1 MDMSLGEF
9 SDDFLRRIIADTAEN
24 DSVDAKGPMAF
35 SDAADKAGLAKDI
48 AAFANSNNGG
58 WLVIGKKQTGSG
70 QFSLEGLSEDQAASF
85 ETTVV
90 AQWVNNR
97 FAPEIQ
103 LECRR
108 VEHDGNTFIVIR
120 INEFDDVPVICTKRC
135 DDPANSRKPILDVGC
150 IYIRGRNAE
159 SKPLQTQEEF
169 RRLIGTATKKRRDDI
184 IQHLDAMLRGQPP
197 VDTTTDQDRF
207 NREIEAL
214 RSDVRSQKNYSDD
227 SGWEILFHPTVYQK
241 ERWDEI
247 GKVEQVVVAH
257 SLNMPERFPD
267 QRTGTFA
274 TAWGIANP
282 TYWETWALS
291 KQGVFY
297 FNKPFEEDDTYT
309 IGRIREYVTN
319 TLRQNNEYR
328 VQRFLEQ
335 LDTYRWVDLDKNMDT
350 IMKTFAFMR
359 RLVEAFDEGE
369 TLYYRYC
376 VRDLKQRYLFS
387 FNPRRHMFLDPQ
399 YHDPCQASSPLV
411 IEREATVEDII
422 ANWQTY
428 CVDVMYRFLELFPG
442 IDNSRE
448 GLMRWLRQ
456 YAGEGTK

>member
-9 SDDFLRRIIADTAEN
+9 SDDFLRRIIVNTTEN
-24 DSVDAKGPMAF
+24 DTVDAKGPMAF
-35 SDAADKAGLAKDI
+35 SDAVERAGIAKDI
-48 AAFANSNNGG
+48 AAFANSDNGG
-58 WLVIGKKQTGSG
+58 WLVIGKKQTGS
-70 QFSLEGLSEDQAASF
+70 QFILEGLSEAQAASF

-108 VEHDGNTFIVIR
+108 VEHDGKTFVVIR

-135 DDPANSRKPILDVGC
+135 DDPANFKKAILDVGC

-159 SKPLQTQEEF
+159 SKLLQTQEEF

-184 IQHLDAMLRGQPP
+184 IQHLDAMLKGQPP
-197 VDTTTDQDRF
+197 VDRTTDEDRF
-207 NREIEAL
+207 NQEIEAI
-214 RSDVRSQKNYSDD
+214 RSDVRSQENYSDD

-247 GKVEQVVVAH
+247 GKLEQVVSKY
-257 SLNMPERFPD
+257 SLNMRDRFPD

-282 TYWETWALS
+282 TYWETWAFS
-291 KQGVFY
+291 KSGVFY
-297 FNKPFEEDDTYT
+297 FNKPFEEDGKHT
-309 IGRIREYVTN
+309 IGRIREYVTKH
-319 TLRQNNEYR
+319 LRQASEYK

-335 LDTYRWVDLDKNMDT
+335 IDAYRWADLDKNMDT

-369 TLYYRYC
+369 TLHYRYC
-376 VRDLKQRYLFS
+376 VRDLKERYLFS
-387 FNPRRHMFLDPQ
+387 YDPRRHMFLDPE
-399 YHDPCQASSPLV
+399 YRDPCRASSPLV
-411 IEREATVEDII
+411 IERAATVEDVI
-422 ANWQTY
+422 ANWKTY
-428 CVDVMYRFLELFPG
+428 CVEVMYRFLELFPG
-442 IDNSRE
+442 IPVSKD
-448 GLMRWLRQ
+448 GLMGWVRQ
-456 YAGEGTK
+456 YTGEGRE

>member
-9 SDDFLRRIIADTAEN
+9 SDDFLRRIIANTTEN

-35 SDAADKAGLAKDI
+35 SDAVEKAGLAKDI
-48 AAFANSNNGG
+48 AAFANSNDGG

-70 QFSLEGLSEDQAASF
+70 QFTLKGLSLDQAASF
-85 ETTVV
+85 ETTAV

-108 VEHDGNTFIVIR
+108 VEHDGKTFIVIR
-120 INEFDDVPVICTKRC
+120 INEFGDVPVICTKRC
-135 DDPANSRKPILDVGC
+135 DNPGNSKKPILDVGC

-159 SKPLQTQEEF
+159 SKPLQTQDEF

-184 IQHLDAMLRGQPP
+184 IRHLDAMLKGQPP
-197 VDTTTDQDRF
+197 VDRTTDQDRF
-207 NREIEAL
+207 NREIEAM
-214 RSDVRSQKNYSDD
+214 RSDVRSQENYSDD
-227 SGWEILFHPTVYQK
+227 SGWEILFHPTIYQK

-247 GKVEQVVVAH
+247 GKLEQLVLKC
-257 SLNMPERFPD
+257 SLNVPDRFPD

-282 TYWETWALS
+282 TYWETWAFS
-291 KQGVFY
+291 KSGVFY
-297 FNKPFEEDDTYT
+297 FNKPFEEDGTHT
-309 IGRIREYVTN
+309 IARIREYVTKN
-319 TLRQNNEYR
+319 LRQANEYR

-335 LDTYRWVDLDKNMDT
+335 LDTYRWADLDKNMDT
-350 IMKTFAFMR
+350 IMKTFVFMR

-369 TLYYRYC
+369 MLHYRYC
-376 VRDLKQRYLFS
+376 VRDLKKRYLFS
-387 FNPRRHMFLDPQ
+387 FNPRRHMHLDPE

-411 IEREATVEDII
+411 IEREATVEDVI

-428 CVDVMYRFLELFPG
+428 CVEVMYRFLELFPG
-442 IDNSRE
+442 IPVSKD
-448 GLMRWLRQ
+448 GLMGWVRQ
-456 YAGEGTK
+456 YIGEK